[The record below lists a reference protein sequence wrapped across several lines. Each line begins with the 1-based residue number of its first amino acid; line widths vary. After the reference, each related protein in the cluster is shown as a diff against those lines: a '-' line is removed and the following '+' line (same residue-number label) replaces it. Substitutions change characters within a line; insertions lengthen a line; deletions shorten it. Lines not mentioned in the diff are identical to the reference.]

1 MILRILLICFV
12 ASCASA
18 QAPHIDIFKGVT
30 DDDLYQA
37 LVQFYTTSQTLS
49 DSDMKDTLMA
59 RIYYDA
65 NTQQVKCVY
74 THHTRPL
81 SPDSENPNQ
90 DVFDNGQASGLNV
103 EHIFPRDKGAKT
115 GLSST
120 DMHHLAPAKVNVN
133 ADRNNL
139 PFADIPDSQTQRW
152 YFEER
157 EQSFIPAT
165 QIDEYS
171 EWTNM
176 AFEPREDYKGAV
188 ARAMFYFYTIYRNNT
203 VDNDPEFFDLQRQ
216 TLCQWHYDFP
226 TSQEEWDRTY
236 RVAEYQDGIPNPFV
250 LDCSLAGRLYCDEIS
265 SACRQLVSNEQ
276 QTLITDALQY
286 ANPTS
291 TQHAVLGL
299 RQAGRVIVSNMAGRT
314 IWQSIQLR
322 AADQISLPEFAPGVY
337 VLQWIAHDG
346 SQSLTSKWLLY

>member
-103 EHIFPRDKGAKT
+103 EHIFPRDKGAKS
-115 GLSST
+115 GIAST

-139 PFADIPDSQTQRW
+139 PFDDIPDNQTQRW
-152 YFEER
+152 YLEER
-157 EQSFIPAT
+157 EQTSIPAT
-165 QIDEYS
+165 RIDEYS

-188 ARAMFYFYTIYRNNT
+188 ARAMFYFYTIYRDNT
-203 VDNDPEFFDLQRQ
+203 IDNDPEFFDRQRE

-226 TSQEEWDRTY
+226 ASQEEWDRTY
-236 RVAEYQDGIPNPFV
+236 RVAQYQDGIPNPFV

-265 SACRQLVSNEQ
+265 SACQQLVSVEQ
-276 QTLITDALQY
+276 EEITKGPLIY
-286 ANPTS
+286 ANPTLA
-291 TQHAVLGL
+291 H
-299 RQAGRVIVSNMAGRT
+299 QAIIDVRAEGRLSISDVAGKML
-314 IWQSIQLR
+314 WQSSYLK
-322 AADQISLPEFAPGVY
+322 ASDQVRVPTLVPGIYILHWVNK
-337 VLQWIAHDG
+337 DR
-346 SQSLTSKWLLY
+346 SQITTSKWLLF